1 MKAILL
7 FLTLLGVTGFS
18 ALYARPEL
26 NAIVDIDFDNV
37 ELDVMMKFFSKTM
50 NVNIIK
56 QHGVSVSISAHLA
69 GIPAIDALGII
80 CDTHELSY
88 TLSDNTITIYSSHDY
103 ASANLLYEGETSI
116 YSLNYTKAVDIFS
129 KLSGVFSNDIKN
141 GRMLIFPVERTN
153 SIVVVKKKGNIR
165 TSQELRQIIS
175 AYDQPT
181 LQVLIE
187 AKIVEITLNRE
198 NQYGINWN
206 LLQQSEH
213 PNHFQM
219 PFAGDPR
226 TDGSWD
232 RVWKLKDF
240 TLNGLVTAIG
250 KDTDARV
257 LSNPRLLVIN
267 GEEAKIIV
275 GRNEPY
281 SETIK
286 DPLGGSITSTKFVET
301 GIGFTVTPQI
311 NEKFVTLTIAP
322 VVSSAAPRADLI
334 VPPVISKSEAKTVV
348 TMADRS
354 TVVIGGLIQEKK
366 SVVIT
371 KIPILGDIPYLGYL
385 FSSRQNVK
393 LRSEIILILTTTII
407 KE

>member
-1 MKAILL
+1 
-7 FLTLLGVTGFS
+7 
-18 ALYARPEL
+18 
-26 NAIVDIDFDNV
+26 
-37 ELDVMMKFFSKTM
+37 
-50 NVNIIK
+50 
-56 QHGVSVSISAHLA
+56 
-69 GIPAIDALGII
+69 
-80 CDTHELSY
+80 
-88 TLSDNTITIYSSHDY
+88 
-103 ASANLLYEGETSI
+103 
-116 YSLNYTKAVDIFS
+116 
-129 KLSGVFSNDIKN
+129 
-141 GRMLIFPVERTN
+141 
-153 SIVVVKKKGNIR
+153 
-165 TSQELRQIIS
+165 
-175 AYDQPT
+175 
-181 LQVLIE
+181 
-187 AKIVEITLNRE
+187 
-198 NQYGINWN
+198 
-206 LLQQSEH
+206 
-213 PNHFQM
+213 M